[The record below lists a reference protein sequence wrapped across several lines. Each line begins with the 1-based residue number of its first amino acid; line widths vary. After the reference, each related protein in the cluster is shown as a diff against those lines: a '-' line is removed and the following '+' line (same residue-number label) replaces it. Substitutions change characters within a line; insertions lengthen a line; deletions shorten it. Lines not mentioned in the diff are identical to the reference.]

1 MKITIVA
8 SGTRGDVQPM
18 LALGKA
24 LQARGHVVCV
34 LASSHFAAWI
44 AQHGLRPATATVDI
58 QAVMQSAG
66 GTAWAEQG
74 NDPMRQMRI
83 MQTLVNQHGLA
94 LMDDAWQACQGAE
107 VIFSSFTSDLYVA
120 SIAEKLGA
128 LHISTPL
135 QPVLRATRNGA
146 AMSNA
151 PQPNRESWLNYWVGK
166 WLLEPVPWRLL
177 GKLTN
182 QFRQATLGLPPQT
195 PHTVRQTLNR
205 MRVIQGYSQHVAPHA
220 ADWPANLSTVGYWF
234 LDDAVDWQPAPAL
247 HAFLQAGEPPI
258 YIGFGSMAGAN
269 PQALTRLLI
278 DAVIASGKRAVL
290 QTGWAGLGASALP
303 PSIHLLE
310 RAPHNRLFPLMQAV
324 VHHGGA
330 GTTAESLRAGK
341 PTIIVPHMA
350 DQPFWGRRVAALG
363 AGPPPIPRHKLN
375 VAALTAAIRQATADA
390 AIRQHAAHLGEQ
402 IRAED
407 GIGRAVEL
415 IEAYLARVSKC

>member
-1 MKITIVA
+1 MQMTIVA

-24 LQARGHVVCV
+24 LHAHGHAVCV

-44 AQHGLRPATATVDI
+44 AQHGLTPATATVDI

-74 NDPMRQMRI
+74 NDPMKQMRI
-83 MQTLVNQHGLA
+83 MQTLINQHGLA

-107 VIFSSFTSDLYVA
+107 VLFSSFTSDLYVA

-128 LHISTPL
+128 IHISTPL
-135 QPVLRATRNGA
+135 QPVLRATRNGV
-146 AMSNA
+146 AMANA
-151 PQPNRESWLNYWVGK
+151 PQPNRESWLNYWFGK
-166 WLLEPVPWRLL
+166 WLLEPVAWRLL

-195 PHTVRQTLNR
+195 AHTARQTLNR
-205 MRVIQGYSQHVAPHA
+205 MRVVQGYSQHVAPHA
-220 ADWPANLSTVGYWF
+220 ADWPKNISTAGYWF
-234 LDDAVDWQPAPAL
+234 LDDEVDWQPPPTLGDFL
-247 HAFLQAGEPPI
+247 HAGEPPI
-258 YIGFGSMAGAN
+258 YIGFGSMTGAN
-269 PQALTRLLI
+269 PQALTQLLI

-290 QTGWAGLGASALP
+290 QTGWAGLGASDLP

-310 RAPHNRLFPLMQAV
+310 RAPHSRLFPLMQAV

-350 DQPFWGRRVAALG
+350 DQPFWGRRVSALG
-363 AGPPPIPRHKLN
+363 VGPQPIPRHKLN
-375 VAALTAAIRQATADA
+375 TAALAAAIRQATADA
-390 AIRQHAAHLGEQ
+390 AIRQRAAHLGEQ
-402 IRAED
+402 IRAEE
-407 GIGRAVEL
+407 GIGRAVAL
-415 IEAYLARVSKC
+415 IETHLYSNPQK